1 MRRKKHKHLQ
11 KDAAQAW
18 HDARDAAAA
27 EGGWGVPANR
37 HGEGGKS
44 GGSSKGG
51 GGGGKSSGGMWDD

>member
-1 MRRKKHKHLQ
+1 MGKYTLGDAARNTSIF

-37 HGEGGKS
+37 HGE
-44 GGSSKGG
+44 
-51 GGGGKSSGGMWDD
+51 W